1 MGSTAGFK
9 LASAGQPRSRWFS
22 IASALVVLSLAY
34 TDAWPALDSTT
45 LDSNGSD
52 AADAALVRGATGLP
66 VACAC
71 GADVA
76 KCPAGRTAK
85 TPSRCPPCGLVC
97 ARQTGEACS
106 VDEPCAKDFGLSC
119 DPVSFTCKG
128 KLLIQKMAVTHN
140 SVSLQWRM
148 RQYPTPYP
156 GVFYTPRYVGSDTR
170 WTNAEPNDHSVMLKN
185 LRPNTEYVVRIMQDG
200 TQEMIVVR
208 TKDMPT
214 PAAAKVLVTQ
224 VTPSSVGLA
233 WDDFKLPSY
242 DSGYVVQ
249 HRLLT
254 ANRGD
259 APWEREQFGNIP
271 LATLDNLKPQTG
283 YQVQVSVWDDKEAG
297 KLGATS
303 EILTVFTA
311 DGCVRYNRT
320 YRVGDEFTEGCDLR
334 CVCRGNDEG
343 DCKERCQEPYVR
355 AGAMASDP
363 LCYEK
368 ALPDDPCCVSVRCA
382 HSKNHPH
389 HDPSLRTYSQKSGH
403 CPEIVEDQSTDPD
416 SCSNECNS
424 DFECAGVLKCCP
436 SSCGGAVCV
445 EPFSGKD
452 PCDNVFCGPNALCML
467 ENASPVC
474 RCRSGYSGDP
484 NNATMGCSQGGNGV
498 VPADTSSEPGTGADD
513 HSSTPSPSDTCV
525 YKNRTYPVDEYFYD
539 GCGLKCHCT
548 DQTEVECQQRCL
560 FSLEEPPTGNLD
572 PGCEILTDPNDPCCK
587 ILACEASPNGTVA
600 IQNVTAPGRSSEAAG
615 NETGYVKND
624 VEETV
629 TEKMLVDTGRT
640 TVVNVLEPGDAN
652 VTENPLGP
660 ANVTAAG
667 NSIGSDGNSNAS
679 RQGGY
684 PGKLHRFDGCEFRGK
699 VYQGGETFF
708 DGCEARCTCS
718 GKGHLACLPR
728 CNVISAAGGDT
739 CKEVADPNDACCRVL
754 VCSPPG
760 DTQAPS
766 SVEGLKLL
774 IEMAEPENGTTVK
787 IRWTMLHDNRTTH
800 MAGDA
805 MIQVWYAVVTKDGGP
820 VQWMKHKYKLSDM
833 RSVPATTSSFEI
845 RLGGLQPETEYYL
858 RLVKPPSEDSDAE
871 HAAASSNTVKVK
883 TFAPAVRASFN
894 GCVHRNRTY
903 DPGMV
908 FYDGCDHKCV
918 CHAEGLV
925 ECQDRCEVYV
935 DTVGYEDCQWA
946 PAPDDA
952 CCMIPYCDG
961 KPPVPRKPND
971 PQQDVCLDES
981 GKPHRL
987 GDEWETGQG
996 CLRRVCTCVLLANGS
1011 ALAECVG
1018 GCPPLSVTVRSADK
1032 DCPQPVVVTPDDPC
1046 LCPYVMCNGPRGAS
1060 VPAPPPNTAVAA
1072 PQPGPA
1078 MCKYNGRLYSV
1089 NEEFYNGCLEVCHC
1103 GANLRVN
1110 CAIIECPHHFNQHFS
1125 ECLEWDI
1132 DPAFQPSPPNCCPPS
1147 KCKKDGSCLFNG
1159 VKFRNFQ
1166 QIPQEMLDCGKRCVC
1181 VNGNVSCE
1189 NRCPPLNSSPPPT
1202 LPCHPAQA
1210 YRGHLPGDE
1219 CCTHW
1224 MCREPEKP
1232 AVHCLFHGERYKLHE
1247 EWEMVKGSVRR
1258 QCSCKLRATGAAEAE
1273 CTSSCPAIP
1282 ERFQKPN
1289 PQCPRPVVVTP
1300 NDPGVCPYIVC
1311 SPTQPGKEL
1320 QNVSVVA
1327 VNSTAIRVR
1336 FTLSNILIGLVGH
1349 AELHFTTDPLTPR
1362 ETWSTQKFARPKRL
1376 FDTANIEYYLPGLRP
1391 DTTYFFQIQIIIDS
1405 LQSGPESQVFKLT
1418 MPPEPTTTTTVPP
1431 LLLLDMMMAVNSID
1445 PHTAKVSW
1453 RPLDSR
1459 EKKYVDGL
1467 QIRYKMNGQDHAPW
1481 KTTPMIHRDRTS
1493 YLLQDLEPSAS
1504 YLIDMQFAVPE
1515 GLPTRIESSQH
1526 VEMRTA
1532 PVPKDEYQFE
1542 LIVNVKRT
1550 EQYSASL
1557 VMDGI
1562 PEPITKYV
1570 HVFNVM
1576 YKSEA
1581 AAEHIQRFMVLK
1593 EPKIL
1598 LEDLKPG
1605 QRYKVWVDAY
1615 LTNGKT
1621 TTSNIL
1627 DFHTKPGPPPTTTTT
1642 STTTSTTTESNEI
1655 EDSKAVALHSVHQD
1669 NSTAEAY
1676 YIALIVVAIVAA
1688 VAGLAFAVVL
1698 VLLLRRQ
1705 STAKAPITRNPSESA
1720 YDNPTYKTY
1729 DGEKP
1734 EEKNGNVQA

>member
-9 LASAGQPRSRWFS
+9 LASVGQPRSRWFS
-22 IASALVVLSLAY
+22 IASALVVLSLAS

-128 KLLIQKMAVTHN
+128 KLLIQKVAVTHN

-208 TKDMPT
+208 TKNMPT

-224 VTPSSVGLA
+224 VTPSSLGLA

-254 ANRGD
+254 ANRAD

-498 VPADTSSEPGTGADD
+498 VPADTSSEPGTDD

-560 FSLEEPPTGNLD
+560 FTLEEPPTGNLD

-587 ILACEASPNGTVA
+587 ILACEASPNRTVA

-624 VEETV
+624 VGVTTATALPTAATNNATVAGADDDPAATTVVYEQETV

-652 VTENPLGP
+652 VTENPLGT

-667 NSIGSDGNSNAS
+667 NSIGSDGASNAS

-728 CNVISAAGGDT
+728 CNVISASGGDT

-883 TFAPAVRASFN
+883 TFASAVRASFN

-1018 GCPPLSVTVRSADK
+1018 GCPPLSVTVQSADK

-1224 MCREPEKP
+1224 MCREPEK
-1232 AVHCLFHGERYKLHE
+1232 
-1247 EWEMVKGSVRR
+1247 
-1258 QCSCKLRATGAAEAE
+1258 
-1273 CTSSCPAIP
+1273 
-1282 ERFQKPN
+1282 
-1289 PQCPRPVVVTP
+1289 
-1300 NDPGVCPYIVC
+1300 
-1311 SPTQPGKEL
+1311 PGKEL

>member
-1 MGSTAGFK
+1 
-9 LASAGQPRSRWFS
+9 
-22 IASALVVLSLAY
+22 
-34 TDAWPALDSTT
+34 
-45 LDSNGSD
+45 
-52 AADAALVRGATGLP
+52 
-66 VACAC
+66 
-71 GADVA
+71 
-76 KCPAGRTAK
+76 
-85 TPSRCPPCGLVC
+85 
-97 ARQTGEACS
+97 
-106 VDEPCAKDFGLSC
+106 
-119 DPVSFTCKG
+119 
-128 KLLIQKMAVTHN
+128 
-140 SVSLQWRM
+140 
-148 RQYPTPYP
+148 
-156 GVFYTPRYVGSDTR
+156 
-170 WTNAEPNDHSVMLKN
+170 
-185 LRPNTEYVVRIMQDG
+185 
-200 TQEMIVVR
+200 
-208 TKDMPT
+208 
-214 PAAAKVLVTQ
+214 
-224 VTPSSVGLA
+224 
-233 WDDFKLPSY
+233 
-242 DSGYVVQ
+242 
-249 HRLLT
+249 
-254 ANRGD
+254 
-259 APWEREQFGNIP
+259 
-271 LATLDNLKPQTG
+271 
-283 YQVQVSVWDDKEAG
+283 
-297 KLGATS
+297 
-303 EILTVFTA
+303 
-311 DGCVRYNRT
+311 
-320 YRVGDEFTEGCDLR
+320 
-334 CVCRGNDEG
+334 
-343 DCKERCQEPYVR
+343 
-355 AGAMASDP
+355 
-363 LCYEK
+363 
-368 ALPDDPCCVSVRCA
+368 
-382 HSKNHPH
+382 
-389 HDPSLRTYSQKSGH
+389 
-403 CPEIVEDQSTDPD
+403 
-416 SCSNECNS
+416 
-424 DFECAGVLKCCP
+424 
-436 SSCGGAVCV
+436 
-445 EPFSGKD
+445 
-452 PCDNVFCGPNALCML
+452 
-467 ENASPVC
+467 
-474 RCRSGYSGDP
+474 
-484 NNATMGCSQGGNGV
+484 
-498 VPADTSSEPGTGADD
+498 
-513 HSSTPSPSDTCV
+513 
-525 YKNRTYPVDEYFYD
+525 
-539 GCGLKCHCT
+539 
-548 DQTEVECQQRCL
+548 
-560 FSLEEPPTGNLD
+560 
-572 PGCEILTDPNDPCCK
+572 
-587 ILACEASPNGTVA
+587 
-600 IQNVTAPGRSSEAAG
+600 
-615 NETGYVKND
+615 
-624 VEETV
+624 
-629 TEKMLVDTGRT
+629 
-640 TVVNVLEPGDAN
+640 
-652 VTENPLGP
+652 
-660 ANVTAAG
+660 
-667 NSIGSDGNSNAS
+667 
-679 RQGGY
+679 
-684 PGKLHRFDGCEFRGK
+684 
-699 VYQGGETFF
+699 
-708 DGCEARCTCS
+708 
-718 GKGHLACLPR
+718 
-728 CNVISAAGGDT
+728 
-739 CKEVADPNDACCRVL
+739 
-754 VCSPPG
+754 
-760 DTQAPS
+760 
-766 SVEGLKLL
+766 
-774 IEMAEPENGTTVK
+774 
-787 IRWTMLHDNRTTH
+787 
-800 MAGDA
+800 
-805 MIQVWYAVVTKDGGP
+805 
-820 VQWMKHKYKLSDM
+820 
-833 RSVPATTSSFEI
+833 
-845 RLGGLQPETEYYL
+845 
-858 RLVKPPSEDSDAE
+858 
-871 HAAASSNTVKVK
+871 
-883 TFAPAVRASFN
+883 
-894 GCVHRNRTY
+894 
-903 DPGMV
+903 
-908 FYDGCDHKCV
+908 
-918 CHAEGLV
+918 
-925 ECQDRCEVYV
+925 
-935 DTVGYEDCQWA
+935 
-946 PAPDDA
+946 
-952 CCMIPYCDG
+952 
-961 KPPVPRKPND
+961 
-971 PQQDVCLDES
+971 
-981 GKPHRL
+981 
-987 GDEWETGQG
+987 
-996 CLRRVCTCVLLANGS
+996 
-1011 ALAECVG
+1011 
-1018 GCPPLSVTVRSADK
+1018 
-1032 DCPQPVVVTPDDPC
+1032 
-1046 LCPYVMCNGPRGAS
+1046 
-1060 VPAPPPNTAVAA
+1060 
-1072 PQPGPA
+1072 
-1078 MCKYNGRLYSV
+1078 MCKYNGRMYNV

-1336 FTLSNILIGLVGH
+1336 FTLANILIGLVGH

-1515 GLPTRIESSQH
+1515 GLPTRIESAQH

-1532 PVPKDEYQFE
+1532 PMPRDEYQFE

-1557 VMDGI
+1557 VLDGI
-1562 PEPITKYV
+1562 PDPITKYV

-1581 AAEHIQRFMVLK
+1581 AAEHMQRFMVLK

-1605 QRYKVWVDAY
+1605 QRYKVWVEAY

-1621 TTSNIL
+1621 TTSNIM

>member
-1 MGSTAGFK
+1 MRCSVGFVN
-9 LASAGQPRSRWFS
+9 LVVGRPQFWL
-22 IASALVVLSLAY
+22 LVVLSVAVVSPAS
-34 TDAWPALDSTT
+34 AWPT
-45 LDSNGSD
+45 LDSSSPSLDANGD
-52 AADAALVRGATGLP
+52 ADTAGRGATGLP
-66 VACAC
+66 VVCAC
-71 GADVA
+71 GADVS

-119 DPVSFTCKG
+119 DSVSLTCKG
-128 KLLIQKMAVTHN
+128 KLLIQKTAVTHN
-140 SVSLQWRM
+140 SVTLQWRM

-170 WTNAEPNDHSVMLKN
+170 WTNAEPNDHSVTLKN
-185 LRPNTEYVVRIMQDG
+185 LRPSTEYVVRIMQDG
-200 TQEMIVVR
+200 TQEMIVVK

-224 VTPSSVGLA
+224 VTPSSIGLA

-242 DSGYVVQ
+242 DAGYVVQ

-254 ANRGD
+254 NRDD
-259 APWEREQFGNIP
+259 APWEQEQFGNIP

-303 EILTVFTA
+303 EILTVFTI

-320 YRVGDEFTEGCDLR
+320 YRVGEEFTEGCELR

-382 HSKNHPH
+382 HSKNAPH
-389 HDPSLRTYSQKSGH
+389 GHQHHEPALRTYSQKSGH

-452 PCDNVFCGPNALCML
+452 PCDNVFCGPNAICML
-467 ENASPVC
+467 ENSAPVC
-474 RCRSGYSGDP
+474 RCASGYSGDP
-484 NNATMGCSQGGNGV
+484 NNDTTGCTQEENAAT
-498 VPADTSSEPGTGADD
+498 PAVSPPKPDQSAP
-513 HSSTPSPSDTCV
+513 STDTCV
-525 YKNRTYPVDEYFYD
+525 YKNQTYPVNEYFYD
-539 GCGLKCHCT
+539 GCSLKCHCT
-548 DQTEVECQQRCL
+548 DQTEVECMQRCL
-560 FSLEEPPTGNLD
+560 FTLEEPPTGNVD
-572 PGCEILTDPNDPCCK
+572 PGCEILTDPNDSCCK
-587 ILACEASPNGTVA
+587 ILACEASPNGTIAVP
-600 IQNVTAPGRSSEAAG
+600 NVTAPGQNSDAAG
-615 NETGYVKND
+615 NETAKND
-624 VEETV
+624 VEATTTARPSVANTTVAGASDDQTATTIVYEQETV
-629 TEKMLVDTGRT
+629 TEKMLVDTGLT
-640 TVVNVLEPGDAN
+640 TIVNVMEPAN
-652 VTENPLGP
+652 VTDSPLGTS
-660 ANVTAAG
+660 NVTAAG
-667 NSIGSDGNSNAS
+667 NSIGSDGTPNAS

-718 GKGHLACLPR
+718 GKGHLSCVPR
-728 CNVISAAGGDT
+728 CNIISASGGDT

-754 VCSPPG
+754 VCNPPG
-760 DTQAPS
+760 DTQAPT

-787 IRWTMLHDNRTTH
+787 IRWTMLQDNRTMH
-800 MAGDA
+800 MAADT
-805 MIQVWYAVVTKDGGP
+805 MIQVWYAVVTSDGGT

-833 RSVPATTSSFEI
+833 RAVPASSSFEI

-858 RLVKPPSEDSDAE
+858 RLVKPPGEDADAE
-871 HAAASSNTVKVK
+871 SSATSSNTVKVK

-903 DPGMV
+903 EAGQV

-918 CHAEGLV
+918 CHAEGLI

-961 KPPVPRKPND
+961 KPPTPRKPSD
-971 PQQDVCLDES
+971 PQNDVCLDEA

-996 CLRRVCTCVLLANGS
+996 CLRRVCTCALLANGS

-1018 GCPPLSVTVRSADK
+1018 GCPPLSVTVQSADK

-1060 VPAPPPNTAVAA
+1060 VPAPPPSTAVSAA
-1072 PQPGPA
+1072 QPGPA

-1132 DPAFQPSPPNCCPPS
+1132 DPTFQPSPPNCCPPS

-1232 AVHCLFHGERYKLHE
+1232 
-1247 EWEMVKGSVRR
+1247 
-1258 QCSCKLRATGAAEAE
+1258 
-1273 CTSSCPAIP
+1273 
-1282 ERFQKPN
+1282 
-1289 PQCPRPVVVTP
+1289 
-1300 NDPGVCPYIVC
+1300 
-1311 SPTQPGKEL
+1311 GKEL

-1327 VNSTAIRVR
+1327 VNSTTIRVR
-1336 FTLSNILIGLVGH
+1336 FTLANILIGLVGH

-1376 FDTANIEYYLPGLRP
+1376 FDTANIEYYLSSLRP

-1453 RPLDSR
+1453 RPLDTR

-1467 QIRYKMNGQDHAPW
+1467 QIRYKLAGQDHAPW

-1493 YLLQDLEPSAS
+1493 YLIQDLEPSSS

-1515 GLPTRIESSQH
+1515 GLPTRIESAQH

-1532 PVPKDEYQFE
+1532 PMPKDEYQFE
-1542 LIVNVKRT
+1542 MIVNVKRT

-1557 VMDGI
+1557 VLDGI

-1570 HVFNVM
+1570 HVFSVM

-1581 AAEHIQRFMVLK
+1581 AAEHVQKFMLLK

-1669 NSTAEAY
+1669 TSTAEAY

>member
-9 LASAGQPRSRWFS
+9 LAAAGQPRSRWFS
-22 IASALVVLSLAY
+22 IASALVVLSIAS

-52 AADAALVRGATGLP
+52 AADAAVVRGATGLP
-66 VACAC
+66 LVCAC

-224 VTPSSVGLA
+224 VTPSSLGLA

-389 HDPSLRTYSQKSGH
+389 HDPALRTYSQKSGH

-498 VPADTSSEPGTGADD
+498 VPADTSSEPGTGDDD
-513 HSSTPSPSDTCV
+513 HSSTPPPSPSDTCV
-525 YKNRTYPVDEYFYD
+525 YKNRTYPVNEYFYD

-560 FSLEEPPTGNLD
+560 FALEEPPTGNLD

-624 VEETV
+624 VEVTTATALPSAATNATVAGADDDPTATTVVYEQETV

-640 TVVNVLEPGDAN
+640 TIVNVLEPGDAN
-652 VTENPLGP
+652 VTENPLGT

-667 NSIGSDGNSNAS
+667 NSIGSDGASNAS

-728 CNVISAAGGDT
+728 CNVISASGGDT

-833 RSVPATTSSFEI
+833 RSVPTTSSFEI

-918 CHAEGLV
+918 CHTEGLV

-961 KPPVPRKPND
+961 KPPVPRKP
-971 PQQDVCLDES
+971 S
-981 GKPHRL
+981 
-987 GDEWETGQG
+987 
-996 CLRRVCTCVLLANGS
+996 
-1011 ALAECVG
+1011 
-1018 GCPPLSVTVRSADK
+1018 
-1032 DCPQPVVVTPDDPC
+1032 
-1046 LCPYVMCNGPRGAS
+1046 AS

-1258 QCSCKLRATGAAEAE
+1258 QCSCKLRATGVAEAE

-1557 VMDGI
+1557 VLDGI
-1562 PEPITKYV
+1562 PDPITKYV

>member
-624 VEETV
+624 VEVTTATALPTAATNNATVAGADDDPAATTVVYEQETV

-1232 AVHCLFHGERYKLHE
+1232 
-1247 EWEMVKGSVRR
+1247 
-1258 QCSCKLRATGAAEAE
+1258 
-1273 CTSSCPAIP
+1273 
-1282 ERFQKPN
+1282 
-1289 PQCPRPVVVTP
+1289 
-1300 NDPGVCPYIVC
+1300 
-1311 SPTQPGKEL
+1311 GKEL

>member
-9 LASAGQPRSRWFS
+9 LAAAGQPRSRWFS
-22 IASALVVLSLAY
+22 IASALVVLSIAS

-52 AADAALVRGATGLP
+52 AADAAVVRSATGLP

-224 VTPSSVGLA
+224 VTPSSLGLA

-283 YQVQVSVWDDKEAG
+283 YQVQVSVWDDKETG

-389 HDPSLRTYSQKSGH
+389 HDPALRTYSQKSGH

-498 VPADTSSEPGTGADD
+498 VPADTSSEPGTGGDDD
-513 HSSTPSPSDTCV
+513 HSSTPPPSPSDTCV

-560 FSLEEPPTGNLD
+560 FALEEQPTGNLD

-624 VEETV
+624 VEVTTATALPTAATNATVAGADDDPTATTVVYEQETV

-640 TVVNVLEPGDAN
+640 TIVNVLEPGDAN
-652 VTENPLGP
+652 VTENPLGT

-667 NSIGSDGNSNAS
+667 NSIGSDGASNAS

-728 CNVISAAGGDT
+728 CNVISASGGDT

-858 RLVKPPSEDSDAE
+858 RMVKPPSEDSDAE

-1078 MCKYNGRLYSV
+1078 MCKYNGRLYNV

-1224 MCREPEKP
+1224 MCREPEK
-1232 AVHCLFHGERYKLHE
+1232 
-1247 EWEMVKGSVRR
+1247 
-1258 QCSCKLRATGAAEAE
+1258 
-1273 CTSSCPAIP
+1273 
-1282 ERFQKPN
+1282 
-1289 PQCPRPVVVTP
+1289 
-1300 NDPGVCPYIVC
+1300 
-1311 SPTQPGKEL
+1311 PGKEL

-1562 PEPITKYV
+1562 PDPITKYV

-1655 EDSKAVALHSVHQD
+1655 EDSKAVALHSVRQD

>member
-1 MGSTAGFK
+1 MRCSVGFVN
-9 LASAGQPRSRWFS
+9 LVVGRPQFWL
-22 IASALVVLSLAY
+22 LVVLSVAVVSPAS
-34 TDAWPALDSTT
+34 AWPT
-45 LDSNGSD
+45 LDSSSPSLDANGD
-52 AADAALVRGATGLP
+52 ADTAGRGATGLP
-66 VACAC
+66 VVCAC
-71 GADVA
+71 GADVS

-119 DPVSFTCKG
+119 DSVSLTCKG
-128 KLLIQKMAVTHN
+128 KLLIQKTAVTHN
-140 SVSLQWRM
+140 SVTLQWRM

-170 WTNAEPNDHSVMLKN
+170 WTNAEPNDHSVTLKN
-185 LRPNTEYVVRIMQDG
+185 LRPSTEYVVRIMQDG
-200 TQEMIVVR
+200 TQEMIVVK

-224 VTPSSVGLA
+224 VTPSSIGLA

-242 DSGYVVQ
+242 DAGYVVQ

-254 ANRGD
+254 NRDD
-259 APWEREQFGNIP
+259 APWEQEQFGNIP

-303 EILTVFTA
+303 EILTVFTI

-320 YRVGDEFTEGCDLR
+320 YRVGEEFTEGCELR

-382 HSKNHPH
+382 HSKNAPH
-389 HDPSLRTYSQKSGH
+389 GHQHHEPALRTYSQKSGH

-452 PCDNVFCGPNALCML
+452 PCDNVFCGPNAICML
-467 ENASPVC
+467 ENSAPVC
-474 RCRSGYSGDP
+474 RCASGYSGDP
-484 NNATMGCSQGGNGV
+484 NNDTTGCTQEENAAT
-498 VPADTSSEPGTGADD
+498 PAVSPPKPDQSAP
-513 HSSTPSPSDTCV
+513 STDTCV
-525 YKNRTYPVDEYFYD
+525 YKNQTYPVNEYFYD
-539 GCGLKCHCT
+539 GCSLKCHCT
-548 DQTEVECQQRCL
+548 DQTEVECMQRCL
-560 FSLEEPPTGNLD
+560 FTLEEPPTGNVD
-572 PGCEILTDPNDPCCK
+572 PGCEILTDPNDSCCK
-587 ILACEASPNGTVA
+587 ILACEASPNGTIAVP
-600 IQNVTAPGRSSEAAG
+600 NVTAPGQNSDAAG
-615 NETGYVKND
+615 NETAKND

-629 TEKMLVDTGRT
+629 TEKMLVDTGLT
-640 TVVNVLEPGDAN
+640 TIVNVMEPAN
-652 VTENPLGP
+652 VTDSPLGTS
-660 ANVTAAG
+660 NVTAAG
-667 NSIGSDGNSNAS
+667 NSIGSDGTPNAS

-718 GKGHLACLPR
+718 GKGHLSCVPR
-728 CNVISAAGGDT
+728 CNIISASGGDT

-754 VCSPPG
+754 VCNPPG
-760 DTQAPS
+760 DTQAPT

-787 IRWTMLHDNRTTH
+787 IRWTMLQDNRTMH
-800 MAGDA
+800 MAADT
-805 MIQVWYAVVTKDGGP
+805 MIQVWYAVVTSDGGT

-833 RSVPATTSSFEI
+833 RAVPASSSFEI

-858 RLVKPPSEDSDAE
+858 RLVKPPGEDADAE
-871 HAAASSNTVKVK
+871 SSATSSNTVKVK

-903 DPGMV
+903 EAGQV

-918 CHAEGLV
+918 CHAEGLI

-961 KPPVPRKPND
+961 KPPTPRKPSD
-971 PQQDVCLDES
+971 PQNDVCLDEA

-996 CLRRVCTCVLLANGS
+996 CLRRVCTCALLANGS

-1018 GCPPLSVTVRSADK
+1018 GCPPLSVTVQSADK

-1060 VPAPPPNTAVAA
+1060 VPAPPPSTAVSAA
-1072 PQPGPA
+1072 QPGPA

-1132 DPAFQPSPPNCCPPS
+1132 DPTFQPSPPNCCPPS

-1232 AVHCLFHGERYKLHE
+1232 
-1247 EWEMVKGSVRR
+1247 
-1258 QCSCKLRATGAAEAE
+1258 
-1273 CTSSCPAIP
+1273 
-1282 ERFQKPN
+1282 
-1289 PQCPRPVVVTP
+1289 
-1300 NDPGVCPYIVC
+1300 
-1311 SPTQPGKEL
+1311 GKEL

-1327 VNSTAIRVR
+1327 VNSTTIRVR
-1336 FTLSNILIGLVGH
+1336 FTLANILIGLVGH

-1376 FDTANIEYYLPGLRP
+1376 FDTANIEYYLSSLRP

-1453 RPLDSR
+1453 RPLDTR

-1467 QIRYKMNGQDHAPW
+1467 QIRYKLAGQDHAPW

-1493 YLLQDLEPSAS
+1493 YLIQDLEPSSS

-1515 GLPTRIESSQH
+1515 GLPTRIESAQH

-1532 PVPKDEYQFE
+1532 PMPKDEYQFE
-1542 LIVNVKRT
+1542 MIVNVKRT

-1557 VMDGI
+1557 VLDGI

-1570 HVFNVM
+1570 HVFSVM

-1581 AAEHIQRFMVLK
+1581 AAEHVQKFMLLK

-1669 NSTAEAY
+1669 TSTAEAY

>member
-1 MGSTAGFK
+1 MGSTAGVSPAPGR
-9 LASAGQPRSRWFS
+9 LPWL
-22 IASALVVLSLAY
+22 LVVSLSVSFVVTAR
-34 TDAWPALDSTT
+34 AWPT
-45 LDSNGSD
+45 LDSASPSSSLDPNGD
-52 AADAALVRGATGLP
+52 ADTAGRGATGL
-66 VACAC
+66 ATICAC
-71 GADVA
+71 GADVS

-85 TPSRCPPCGLVC
+85 TPNRCPPCGMVC
-97 ARQTGEACS
+97 ARQTGEPCS

-119 DPVSFTCKG
+119 DPVSNTCKG
-128 KLLIQKMAVTHN
+128 KLLIQKTLVTHN
-140 SVSLQWRM
+140 SATLQWRM

-156 GVFYTPRYVGSDTR
+156 GVFYTPRYAGSDTR
-170 WTNAEPNDHSVMLKN
+170 WTNAEPNDHSVTLKN

-200 TQEMIVVR
+200 TQEMAIVK

-224 VTPSSVGLA
+224 VSPGSLGLA

-242 DSGYVVQ
+242 DAGYVVQ
-249 HRLLT
+249 HRLLST
-254 ANRGD
+254 GSD
-259 APWEREQFGNIP
+259 EPWEQEQFGNIP
-271 LATLDNLKPQTG
+271 LATLENLKPQTG

-297 KLGATS
+297 KLGTKS
-303 EILTVFTA
+303 EVLTVFTA

-320 YRVGDEFTEGCDLR
+320 YRVGDEFTEGCELR

-382 HSKNHPH
+382 HSKNAGHNHAHEPA
-389 HDPSLRTYSQKSGH
+389 LRTYSQKNGH

-452 PCDNVFCGPNALCML
+452 PCDNVFCGPNAHCML
-467 ENASPVC
+467 ENAVPVC
-474 RCRSGYSGDP
+474 RCASGYGGDP
-484 NNATMGCSQGGNGV
+484 NNDTTGCTQGGNAV
-498 VPADTSSEPGTGADD
+498 VPSKSGDQSP
-513 HSSTPSPSDTCV
+513 PSLSDTCV
-525 YKNRTYPVDEYFYD
+525 YKNGTYPVNEYFYD
-539 GCGLKCHCT
+539 GCSLKCHCT

-560 FSLEEPPTGNLD
+560 FTMEEPPNGNVD
-572 PGCEILTDPNDPCCK
+572 PGCEILTDPNDSCCK
-587 ILACEASPNGTVA
+587 ILACEANGTAAVV
-600 IQNVTAPGRSSEAAG
+600 NVTAPEQEEAG
-615 NETGYVKND
+615 NDTLLTAKND
-624 VEETV
+624 VEEMV
-629 TEKMLVDTGRT
+629 TEKMLVDTGLT
-640 TVVNVLEPGDAN
+640 TIVNVLEPGDAN
-652 VTENPLGP
+652 VTDSPLG
-660 ANVTAAG
+660 AGNVTAAG
-667 NSIGSDGNSNAS
+667 NSIGSEGGANTT

-718 GKGHLACLPR
+718 GKGHLSCVPR
-728 CNVISAAGGDT
+728 CNSISASGGDT
-739 CKEVADPNDACCRVL
+739 CKEVADSNDACCRVL
-754 VCSPPG
+754 VCHPPG

-774 IEMAEPENGTTVK
+774 IEMAEPENGTVVK
-787 IRWTMLHDNRTTH
+787 IRWTMLHDNRTMH
-800 MAGDA
+800 MAADA
-805 MIQVWYAVVTKDGGP
+805 TIQIWYALVTSDGSS

-833 RSVPATTSSFEI
+833 RPVPATSSFEI
-845 RLGGLQPETEYYL
+845 RLGGLQPETEYYI
-858 RLVKPPSEDSDAE
+858 RLVKPPGEDGDAE
-871 HAAASSNTVKVK
+871 SAGTSSNTVKVK
-883 TFAPAVRASFN
+883 TFAPAVKASFN
-894 GCVHRNRTY
+894 GCLHRNRTY
-903 DPGMV
+903 DAGVV

-918 CHAEGLV
+918 CHAGGLI

-961 KPPVPRKPND
+961 KPPTPRKPND
-971 PQQDVCLDES
+971 SQGDMCLDES
-981 GKPHRL
+981 GGTRRV

-996 CLRRVCTCVLLANGS
+996 CTRRMCTCVLLANGS
-1011 ALAECVG
+1011 ALAECAG
-1018 GCPPLSVTVRSADK
+1018 GCPPLSVTVQTPEK

-1046 LCPYVMCNGPRGAS
+1046 LCPYVMCNGPRGGKAS
-1060 VPAPPPNTAVAA
+1060 VAVPPPRTAVAEA
-1072 PQPGPA
+1072 GASPSTPPGPP

-1132 DPAFQPSPPNCCPPS
+1132 DPTFQPSPPNCCPPS

-1159 VKFRNFQ
+1159 RKFRNFQ
-1166 QIPQEMLDCGKRCVC
+1166 QIPQDMLDCGKRCVC

-1224 MCREPEKP
+1224 MCRESEKQP
-1232 AVHCLFHGERYKLHE
+1232 VHCLFHGERYKLHE
-1247 EWEMVKGSVRR
+1247 QWEVVKGSARR
-1258 QCSCKLRATGAAEAE
+1258 QCTCQLRAGTTDQAEAD
-1273 CTSSCPAIP
+1273 CTSPCPPIP
-1282 ERFQKPN
+1282 DRFQKPN
-1289 PQCPRPVVVTP
+1289 PQCPRPVLVTP

-1327 VNSTAIRVR
+1327 VNSTTIRVR

-1349 AELHFTTDPLTPR
+1349 AELHFTTDPLLPR

-1376 FDTANIEYYLPGLRP
+1376 FDTANIEYYLSTLRP
-1391 DTTYFFQIQIIIDS
+1391 ETTYFFQIQIIIDS

-1431 LLLLDMMMAVNSID
+1431 LVLLDMMMAVNSID

-1459 EKKYVDGL
+1459 EKRYVDGL
-1467 QIRYKMNGQDHAPW
+1467 QLRYKLANQDNMPW

-1493 YLLQDLEPSAS
+1493 FLIQDLEPSSS
-1504 YLIDMQFAVPE
+1504 YLIDMQFSVPE
-1515 GLPTRIESSQH
+1515 GLPTRIESAQH

-1532 PVPKDEYQFE
+1532 PMPRDDYQFE
-1542 LIVNVKRT
+1542 MIVNVKRT
-1550 EQYSASL
+1550 EQYSVSL
-1557 VMDGI
+1557 VLDGI

-1581 AAEHIQRFMVLK
+1581 AAEHVQRFMILK

-1627 DFHTKPGPPPTTTTT
+1627 DFHTKPGPPPTTTPA

-1655 EDSKAVALHSVHQD
+1655 EDSKAVALHSVHSD
-1669 NSTAEAY
+1669 TTTAEAY